1 MYVHDWQISTSI
13 MRILPSSF
21 LASRLLHLPFRTAD
35 IDEKAIGDRASDPQ
49 ELVLLIGTAKADA
62 LVPQLQSA
70 ASREGATLLLTGDQ
84 VVVHD
89 GTVLEKPADYAEVRR
104 NIAAYAR
111 SPCRTVGSAVI
122 TDLVSGRRVSGVD
135 TATIHFT
142 EIPEHIVDELCK
154 VEDILWC
161 AGGLM
166 IEHPLVQPYIAS
178 IDGTIDSVMGLSK
191 PLVERLLQQ
200 LSDESPNK
208 Q

>member
-1 MYVHDWQISTSI
+1 LLYV
-13 MRILPSSF
+13 
-21 LASRLLHLPFRTAD
+21 PFRTAN
-35 IDEKAIGDRASDPQ
+35 IDEKAIGDRASDPA

-62 LVPQLQSA
+62 LVPQLQSTS
-70 ASREGATLLLTGDQ
+70 SREGATLLLTGDQ

-89 GTVLEKPADYAEVRR
+89 GAVLEKPADYTEVRR
-104 NIAAYAR
+104 NIAAYAK

-122 TDLVSGRRVSGVD
+122 TDLVTGRRVSGVD

-191 PLVERLLQQ
+191 DLVERLLQQ
-200 LSDESPNK
+200 LSDEFTNK